1 MYYGLVH
8 FPNIDTELIDHVRKK
23 YDPTVDM
30 IEPHITVMF
39 PISDDIDEIELIDHI
54 SSILNKWNAF
64 SIQIRG
70 LIKSWDHWLFLTL
83 EQGNDDVVRLNRD
96 IYSGMLAKY
105 QREDI
110 EFIPH
115 ISLGL
120 FTEHND
126 NYDFNDPKK
135 MNLDSHKY
143 EVALKEVESLN
154 LDFHTDFTKLHLIK
168 INDSFTNI
176 SKGKAFYLNKG
187 I

>member
-8 FPNIDTELIDHVRKK
+8 FPNINTELIDRVRKK

-30 IEPHITVMF
+30 IKPHITVMF
-39 PISDDIDEIELIDHI
+39 PIPDEIDEIELIDHI
-54 SSILNKWNAF
+54 SSILNKWKAF
-64 SIQIRG
+64 PIQIRG
-70 LIKSWDHWLFLTL
+70 LKISWDHWLFLVL

-105 QREDI
+105 QREDM

-126 NYDFNDPKK
+126 NYDYNDPKK

-143 EVALKEVESLN
+143 AVALKEVESLN
-154 LDFHTDFTKLHLIK
+154 LDFHTDFAKLQLLK
-168 INDSFTNI
+168 INDMFTSI
-176 SKGKAFYLNKG
+176 SKVQEFLLNQG
-187 I
+187 A